1 MNLGSGSINSVTR
14 SIVSSQTNTNQ
25 AGNIPVHLG
34 QTVYAGSC
42 YIGLSTIKNL
52 EALGFFTDSTYCGT
66 HDGVKSLGASTGT
79 GILDYAGTYKSW
91 LFNVQLAEV
100 AVFNHKLTDTEKSE
114 IYNSIGVW

>member
-1 MNLGSGSINSVTR
+1 MNLGGGSTNSITR
-14 SIVSSQTNTNQ
+14 SIVSTTTNTDQ
-25 AGNIPVHLG
+25 KANIPVHLG
-34 QTVYAGSC
+34 TAVYAGSC

-66 HDGVKSLGASTGT
+66 HDGVESLGAANGI
-79 GILDYAGTYKSW
+79 GILDYASTYKSW